1 MRVTADL
8 RLKQSLALTTDMRMA
23 ISTLSMSGE
32 EISELIQQE
41 MAKNPSLQEFSEP
54 SSFVSHESAFEIA
67 LKTTTEVKDFRELLW
82 QEAQLL
88 RLNVFELKIA
98 YALIFSLD
106 DRGLL
111 PDKDEIYQIII
122 DDLGVF
128 SEWIE
133 SVRTRLMALEPVG
146 CCAKDVEE
154 FLLFQ
159 LSHRCQYP
167 HDEFESFLKNKKT
180 LTRADIQKLK
190 SDPKLYELKNLLR
203 SPISFAALPL
213 AIEILVENISGKLKV
228 CLLKRASH
236 GLRVVSCGLKDHEKQ
251 AHFLIKALRF
261 RENNLLKVAE
271 AIIFYQEAWF
281 LGLGEI
287 RPLSLHDVA
296 SISGLHE
303 SSISRLTRG
312 KYLSCTKGSF
322 ELKYFFSQNALSID
336 GECSSKAIK
345 EKIRK
350 IIEQENRQ
358 KPLSD
363 EQIAKSLKLARMPIA
378 RRTVT
383 KYRESL
389 KLPRAKDRFIPDQR
403 SW

>member
-8 RLKQSLALTTDMRMA
+8 GLKQSLALTTDMRMA
-23 ISTLSMSGE
+23 ISMLAMSKE
-32 EISELIQQE
+32 ELFELIQQE
-41 MAKNPSLQEFSEP
+41 MAKNPSLQEFSDSP
-54 SSFVSHESAFEIA
+54 SFVSNESAYDA
-67 LKTTTEVKDFRELLW
+67 LKTVAEIKDFRELLW
-82 QEAQLL
+82 REAQLL
-88 RLNVFELKIA
+88 RLNAFELKIA

-111 PDKDEIYQIII
+111 PDKDEIYQLII

-128 SEWIE
+128 SDWIE
-133 SVRTRLMALEPVG
+133 SVRLRLMALDPTG
-146 CCAKDVEE
+146 CGAKDVEE

-159 LSHRCQYP
+159 LKNHCQYP

-228 CLLKRASH
+228 SLLKRESH
-236 GLRVVSCGLKDHEKQ
+236 GLRVVPCGLRDHEKQ
-251 AHFLIKALRF
+251 AHFLLKALRF
-261 RENNLLKVAE
+261 RENNLLKVAQ
-271 AIIFYQEAWF
+271 AIVFYQQAWF
-281 LGLGEI
+281 LDLGVL
-287 RPLSLHDVA
+287 RPLSLHDIA

-312 KYLSCTKGSF
+312 KYLSCIKGSF
-322 ELKYFFSQNALSID
+322 ELKYFFSQNALSAEN
-336 GECSSKAIK
+336 ECSSTAIK

-363 EQIAKSLKLARMPIA
+363 EQIAKSLKLAHMPIA